1 MPLKYYSNAREGV
14 KNIRSAWLVSIWLL
28 VVTGLMALCGLARLV
43 GFVLVL
49 ALATLGLSIAGF
61 VLELMGVNR
70 AARDVEIFSSARTAL
85 IVSIVLSLICAF
97 LPEGSVLRRLLELVG
112 SVCSLIVAVCIIKG
126 LIELA
131 RIYRRDDLI
140 AAGQKLLRLVVIL
153 FIINTATDLLI
164 LLFFADDS
172 NLLLPLLG
180 TLIGL
185 VLGIISYVMTLRYLS
200 SVLDMLSAPVPQ

>member
-28 VVTGLMALCGLARLV
+28 VVTGLMALCGLARLA

-49 ALATLGLSIAGF
+49 ALAALGLSIAGF

-85 IVSIVLSLICAF
+85 IVGIVLSLICAF

-185 VLGIISYVMTLRYLS
+185 VLGIIRYVMTLRYLS

>member
-28 VVTGLMALCGLARLV
+28 VVTGLMALCGLARLA

-85 IVSIVLSLICAF
+85 IVGIVLSLICAF

-112 SVCSLIVAVCIIKG
+112 SVCSLIAAVCIIKG
-126 LIELA
+126 LIALA

-185 VLGIISYVMTLRYLS
+185 VLGIIRYVMTLRYLS

>member
-43 GFVLVL
+43 GFVVVL

-97 LPEGSVLRRLLELVG
+97 LPKGSVLRRLLELVG

-153 FIINTATDLLI
+153 FIIITATDLLI

-172 NLLLPLLG
+172 NLLLPLLA

-185 VLGIISYVMTLRYLS
+185 VLGIIRFVMTLRYLS

>member
-14 KNIRSAWLVSIWLL
+14 KNIRSAWLVSIWLM
-28 VVTGLMALCGLARLV
+28 VVTGLMALCGLARLA

-85 IVSIVLSLICAF
+85 IVGIVLSLICAF

-126 LIELA
+126 LIALA

-185 VLGIISYVMTLRYLS
+185 VLGIIRYVMTLRYLS

>member
-14 KNIRSAWLVSIWLL
+14 KNIRSAWLVSIWLM
-28 VVTGLMALCGLARLV
+28 VVTGLMALCGLARLA

-49 ALATLGLSIAGF
+49 ALAALGLSIAGF

-85 IVSIVLSLICAF
+85 IVGIVLSLICAF

-172 NLLLPLLG
+172 NLLLPLLV

-185 VLGIISYVMTLRYLS
+185 VLGIIRYVMTLRYLS

>member
-49 ALATLGLSIAGF
+49 ALATLGLSIAVF

-153 FIINTATDLLI
+153 FIIITATDLLI

-172 NLLLPLLG
+172 NLLLPLLV

-185 VLGIISYVMTLRYLS
+185 VLGIIRYVMTLRYLS